1 MFHFCRQKGFTLIEI
16 MMAMTLLSIMMV
28 LLFGALRI
36 SAQSWEIGEGK
47 VAQVS
52 ETAMVYQFFR
62 RHLAVVQ
69 PLWQDFS
76 EDEERVFSFIGK
88 GDSVQF
94 VSPLPA
100 SAARPGL
107 QLFTVFLQQEN
118 DDNVLKVAIKP
129 FFPSSD
135 DEDWQDED
143 VVILTNV
150 RLFQISYF
158 DSDPLSESGG
168 WQQEWVDK
176 ETLPSLIKIRIARG
190 NELYWP
196 DMVIPVKLSTAESNP
211 EFSADSEGDID

>member
-1 MFHFCRQKGFTLIEI
+1 MFRACRQKGFTLIEI
-16 MMAMTLLSIMMV
+16 MMSMTLLSIMMV

-36 SAQSWEIGEGK
+36 SAQSWEAGEGK
-47 VAQVS
+47 VAQVN

-76 EDEERVFSFIGK
+76 EDEERVFSFRGK
-88 GDSVQF
+88 ADSVQF

-107 QLFTVFLQQEN
+107 QVFTVFLQQEN
-118 DDNVLKVAIKP
+118 GNNALKVAIKP

-135 DEDWQDED
+135 DEAWQDED
-143 VVILTNV
+143 VVILTHV

-158 DSDPLSESGG
+158 EADPLSESGG
-168 WQQEWVDK
+168 WQQEWVDR
-176 ETLPSLIKIRIARG
+176 ETLPSLIKIRIARD

-196 DMVIPVKLSTAESNP
+196 DIIIPVKLSAADSNP
-211 EFSADSEGDID
+211 GFSADSEGDIK